1 MAWLLLICAAALEI
15 VWATAMDRSDGFTR
29 LWPTLVGVSGAIVSF
44 VLLALALR
52 DLPVG
57 TAYAVWVGLGAVGVA
72 LFGILV
78 LGESTSLLRLACLA
92 LIVLGVVGL
101 KLA

>member
-1 MAWLLLICAAALEI
+1 MAWLLLVSAGLLEI

-29 LWPTLVGVSGAIVSF
+29 LWPTVVGVSGALASF
-44 VLLALALR
+44 VLLAIALR

-72 LFGILV
+72 LFGILA
-78 LGESTSLLRLACLA
+78 LGESTSPFRLACLA
-92 LIVLGVVGL
+92 LIVLGIVGL

>member
-1 MAWLLLICAAALEI
+1 MAWLLLICAGLLEI
-15 VWATAMDRSDGFTR
+15 VWATALDRSDGFSR
-29 LWPTLVGVSGAIVSF
+29 LWPTVVGVSGAAASF
-44 VLLALALR
+44 VLLAIALR

-72 LFGILV
+72 LFGILA
-78 LGESTSLLRLACLA
+78 LGESVSPLRLACLV
-92 LIVLGVVGL
+92 LIVLGIVGL

>member
-1 MAWLLLICAAALEI
+1 MAWLLLIGAGLLEI
-15 VWATAMDRSDGFTR
+15 VWATALARSDGFSR
-29 LWPTLVGVSGAIVSF
+29 LWPTIVGVSGAIASF
-44 VLLALALR
+44 ALLTIALR

-72 LFGILV
+72 LFGILA
-78 LGESTSLLRLACLA
+78 LGEDTSAFRIACLA
-92 LIVLGVVGL
+92 LIVLGVAGL